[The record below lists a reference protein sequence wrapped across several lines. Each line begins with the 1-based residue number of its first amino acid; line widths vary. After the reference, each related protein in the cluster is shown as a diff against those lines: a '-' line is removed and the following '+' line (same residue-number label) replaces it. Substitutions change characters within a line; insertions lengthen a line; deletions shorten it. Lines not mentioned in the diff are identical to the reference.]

1 MPIWDQ
7 HEVRKTE
14 KWLILTNHMISFV
27 DAWQSWMRKKRCL
40 SGPPK
45 IERGTQEGKEMK
57 YHGKGMLLQYR
68 RIKTKSEQ
76 VIPSS
81 CFKDYVY
88 VYTLKMGGWTVN
100 FTLDTLSKKY
110 SHFLELPLA
119 INI

>member
-1 MPIWDQ
+1 
-7 HEVRKTE
+7 
-14 KWLILTNHMISFV
+14 
-27 DAWQSWMRKKRCL
+27 
-40 SGPPK
+40 
-45 IERGTQEGKEMK
+45 MK

-68 RIKTKSEQ
+68 RIESKSER

-81 CFKDYVY
+81 CFKSYVY

>member
-14 KWLILTNHMISFV
+14 KCLILTNQMISFV
-27 DAWQSWMRKKRCL
+27 NAWQSWMRKKRCP
-40 SGPPK
+40 GWPPK

-57 YHGKGMLLQYR
+57 YHGKGMLLQYG
-68 RIKTKSEQ
+68 RIKTKSEW